1 MIRCDNCD
9 VHIVVTSSRYYAYDH
24 KFCSENCREYWIE
37 MYTSPPPP
45 PLSPPPSPPS
55 PVNRIYAIISTLR
68 EYYTSPING
77 IYSIISTLREY
88 YTSPKT
94 PSLWDTLLFIPRILF
109 SSAY

>member
-24 KFCSENCREYWIE
+24 KFCSENCRVYWIE
-37 MYTSPPPP
+37 MYTSPP

-55 PVNRIYAIISTLR
+55 PVNRIYA
-68 EYYTSPING
+68 
-77 IYSIISTLREY
+77 IISTLREY